1 MITYDHEIVTLYT
14 PSEIAAIQ
22 KRTLRVLVL
31 SQIAGSAA
39 LAAAVT
45 VGAFVIQ
52 DILGQTTAWGGIAS
66 ATVTMGT
73 AFMSQMLARLINV
86 RGRRNGLQTG
96 YLLAIFGGFIAG
108 YGAET
113 KTLWIFLLGLFVFGN
128 GQASNLLSRYVAA
141 DLATSDERGRAMS
154 RILFASTFGAV
165 FGPLLIKPAELAGV
179 QWFGWG
185 QYTGPWIFAGAFFLT
200 SLINTTLRLRPDP
213 LEVAGR
219 LNRQAEAGAP
229 TRLFSDAVRAIRN
242 SGDAQIAVIAM
253 VISQMAMVAVMTMT
267 PVHLRLHDHE
277 TVSAYIISLHIA
289 GMYAFSPLVGR
300 FADKR
305 GRLTTIQVGALVLM
319 GATVLSSFAGDSPV
333 LLFPALWML
342 GVGWSFGLIGGSS
355 LLVDSIDHQI
365 RVRVQGAADLMMS
378 FCGGLA
384 GFSSGFIRKAVGYH
398 VLSNVGTVL
407 AGILLVAVM
416 WKKFG
421 ISREAVAA

>member
-1 MITYDHEIVTLYT
+1 MV
-14 PSEIAAIQ
+14 
-22 KRTLRVLVL
+22 V

-52 DILGQTTAWGGIAS
+52 DILGQTTAWGGVAS

-73 AFMSQMLARLINV
+73 AFMSQMLARLMNV

-128 GQASNLLSRYVAA
+128 GQASNLLSRYAAA

-165 FGPLLIKPAELAGV
+165 FGPLLIKPAEQAGV

-185 QYTGPWIFAGAFFLT
+185 QYTGPWIFAGVFFLT
-200 SLINTTLRLRPDP
+200 SFINTTLRLRPDP

-219 LNRQAEAGAP
+219 LNRQAEVGEP
-229 TRLFSDAVRAIRN
+229 TRLFSDAVKAIRM

-305 GRLTTIQVGALVLM
+305 GRLTTIQVGALMLM
-319 GATVLSSFAGDSPV
+319 GATVLSSLAGDSPV

-355 LLVDSIDHQI
+355 LLVDSIDQQI

-398 VLSNVGTVL
+398 VLSNIGTVL
-407 AGILLVAVM
+407 AGVLLVIVM
-416 WKKFG
+416 WKKLG
-421 ISREAVAA
+421 KMRQTVAV

>member
-1 MITYDHEIVTLYT
+1 M
-14 PSEIAAIQ
+14 
-22 KRTLRVLVL
+22 RVLVL

-73 AFMSQMLARLINV
+73 AFMSQMLARLMNV
-86 RGRRNGLQTG
+86 RGRRNGLQAG

-113 KTLWIFLLGLFVFGN
+113 KTLWIFLFGLFVFGN
-128 GQASNLLSRYVAA
+128 GQASNLLSRYAAA
-141 DLATSDERGRAMS
+141 DLATTDQRGRAMS

-165 FGPLLIKPAELAGV
+165 FGPLLIKPAEQAGMS
-179 QWFGWG
+179 WFGWG
-185 QYTGPWIFAGAFFLT
+185 QYTGPWIFAGVFFLT

-229 TRLFSDAVRAIRN
+229 TRLFSDAVKAIRM
-242 SGDAQIAVIAM
+242 SGDAQTAVIAM

-319 GATVLSSFAGDSPV
+319 GATVLSSLAGDSPV

-355 LLVDSIDHQI
+355 LLVDSIDQQI

-407 AGILLVAVM
+407 AGILLVVVM
-416 WKKFG
+416 WKK
-421 ISREAVAA
+421 SRSSGESVVA

>member
-1 MITYDHEIVTLYT
+1 M
-14 PSEIAAIQ
+14 
-22 KRTLRVLVL
+22 

-52 DILGQTTAWGGIAS
+52 DILGQTTAWGGVAS

-73 AFMSQMLARLINV
+73 AFMSQMLARLMNV
-86 RGRRNGLQTG
+86 RGRRNGLQAG
-96 YLLAIFGGFIAG
+96 YLFAIFGGFIAG

-113 KTLWIFLLGLFVFGN
+113 KTLWIFLFGLFVFGN
-128 GQASNLLSRYVAA
+128 GQASNLLSRYAAA
-141 DLATSDERGRAMS
+141 DLATTDQRGRAMS

-165 FGPLLIKPAELAGV
+165 FGPLLIKPAEQAGM

-185 QYTGPWIFAGAFFLT
+185 QYTGPWIFAGVFFLT

-219 LNRQAEAGAP
+219 LNRQADVDAP
-229 TRLFSDAVRAIRN
+229 TNLFSDAFKAIQA
-242 SGDAQIAVIAM
+242 SGDAKIAVIAM

-300 FADKR
+300 FADRR
-305 GRLTTIQVGALVLM
+305 GRLTTIQVGALILM
-319 GATVLSSFAGDSPV
+319 GATVLSSLSGDSPI
-333 LLFPALWML
+333 LLFPALWLL

-355 LLVDSIDHQI
+355 LLVDSIDQQI

-398 VLSNVGTVL
+398 VLSNIGTLLAGVLLVIVMTKKATRSTETIGTV
-407 AGILLVAVM
+407 
-416 WKKFG
+416 
-421 ISREAVAA
+421 

>member
-1 MITYDHEIVTLYT
+1 M
-14 PSEIAAIQ
+14 
-22 KRTLRVLVL
+22 RVLVV

-52 DILGQTTAWGGIAS
+52 DILGQTTAWGGVAS

-73 AFMSQMLARLINV
+73 AFMSQMLARLMNV
-86 RGRRNGLQTG
+86 RGRRNGLQAG

-113 KTLWIFLLGLFVFGN
+113 KTLWIFLFGLFVFGN
-128 GQASNLLSRYVAA
+128 GQASNLLSRYAAA
-141 DLATSDERGRAMS
+141 DLATTDQRGRAMS

-165 FGPLLIKPAELAGV
+165 FGPLLIKPAEQAGM

-185 QYTGPWIFAGAFFLT
+185 QYTGPWIFAGVFFLT

-219 LNRQAEAGAP
+219 LNRQAEVDAP
-229 TRLFSDAVRAIRN
+229 ASLFSDAFKAIQA
-242 SGDAQIAVIAM
+242 SGDAKIAVIAM

-300 FADKR
+300 FADRR
-305 GRLTTIQVGALVLM
+305 GRLTTIQVGALILM
-319 GATVLSSFAGDSPV
+319 GATVLSSLAGDSPI
-333 LLFPALWML
+333 LLFPALWLL

-355 LLVDSIDHQI
+355 LLVDSIDQQI

-398 VLSNVGTVL
+398 VLSNIGTLL
-407 AGILLVAVM
+407 AGVLLVVVM
-416 WKKFG
+416 AKKATRSAESIG
-421 ISREAVAA
+421 VV

>member
-1 MITYDHEIVTLYT
+1 MVYT
-14 PSEIAAIQ
+14 PNEIAVIQ

-31 SQIAGSAA
+31 SQMTGSAA

-52 DILGQTTAWGGIAS
+52 DILGQATAWGGIAS

-73 AFMSQMLARLINV
+73 AFMSQILARLMNI

-96 YLLAIFGGFIAG
+96 YLLAILGGFVAG

-113 KTLWIFLLGLFVFGN
+113 KTLWIFMIGLFIFGN
-128 GQASNLLSRYVAA
+128 GQASNLLSRYAA
-141 DLATSDERGRAMS
+141 TDLATIDERGRAMS

-165 FGPLLIKPAELAGV
+165 FGPLLIKPAEQAGMD
-179 QWFGWG
+179 WFGWG
-185 QYTGPWIFAGAFFLT
+185 QYTGPWVFSGVFFLT
-200 SLINTTLRLRPDP
+200 SLINTTLRLKPDP

-219 LNRQAEAGAP
+219 LNRQSEVGAP
-229 TRLFSDAVRAIRN
+229 SRLFSDAIRAIRGSSN
-242 SGDAQIAVIAM
+242 AKIAVLSM

-267 PVHLRLHDHE
+267 PVHLKLHGHE
-277 TVSAYIISLHIA
+277 TVSAYIISLHVA

-300 FADKR
+300 FADRR
-305 GRLTTIQVGALVLM
+305 GRLSTIQFGAVVLM
-319 GATVLSSFAGDSPV
+319 CATLLSSLAGGSP
-333 LLFPALWML
+333 LLLYPALWML

-355 LLVDSIDHQI
+355 LLVDSIDQQI
-365 RVRVQGAADLMMS
+365 RVRVQGAADLTMS

-398 VLSNVGTVL
+398 VLSNFGMLL
-407 AGILLVAVM
+407 AGVLLVTVM
-416 WKKFG
+416 LRK
-421 ISREAVAA
+421 SVAERETVGVL

>member
-1 MITYDHEIVTLYT
+1 M
-14 PSEIAAIQ
+14 
-22 KRTLRVLVL
+22 RVLVV

-52 DILGQTTAWGGIAS
+52 DILGQTTAWGGVAS

-73 AFMSQMLARLINV
+73 AFMSQMLARLMNV
-86 RGRRNGLQTG
+86 RGRRNGLQAG

-113 KTLWIFLLGLFVFGN
+113 KTLWIFLFGLFVFGN
-128 GQASNLLSRYVAA
+128 GQASNLLSRYAAA
-141 DLATSDERGRAMS
+141 DLATTDQRGRAMS

-165 FGPLLIKPAELAGV
+165 FGPLLIKPAEQAGM

-185 QYTGPWIFAGAFFLT
+185 QYTGPWIFAGVFFLT
-200 SLINTTLRLRPDP
+200 SFINTTLRLRPDP

-219 LNRQAEAGAP
+219 LNRQAEVGAP
-229 TRLFSDAVRAIRN
+229 TRLFSDAYKAIQA
-242 SGDAQIAVIAM
+242 SGDAKIAVIAM

-300 FADKR
+300 FADRR
-305 GRLTTIQVGALVLM
+305 GRLTTIQVGALILM
-319 GATVLSSFAGDSPV
+319 GATVLSSLAGDSPI

-355 LLVDSIDHQI
+355 LLVDSIDQQI

-398 VLSNVGTVL
+398 VLSNIGTLL
-407 AGILLVAVM
+407 AGVLLVVVM
-416 WKKFG
+416 VKKATRSTETIG
-421 ISREAVAA
+421 TL

>member
-1 MITYDHEIVTLYT
+1 
-14 PSEIAAIQ
+14 
-22 KRTLRVLVL
+22 LVV

-45 VGAFVIQ
+45 VGAFVVQ

-66 ATVTMGT
+66 ATVTMGA
-73 AFMSQMLARLINV
+73 AFMSQMLARLMNV
-86 RGRRNGLQTG
+86 RGRRNGLQVG
-96 YLLAIFGGFIAG
+96 YLLAIVGGFVAG

-113 KTLWIFLLGLFVFGN
+113 KNLWVFLLGLFIFGN
-128 GQASNLLSRYVAA
+128 GQASNLLSRYAAA
-141 DLATSDERGRAMS
+141 DLATTDQRGRAMS

-165 FGPLLIKPAELAGV
+165 FGPLLIKPAEEAGMN
-179 QWFGWG
+179 WFGWG

-200 SLINTTLRLRPDP
+200 SFINTTIRLKPDP

-219 LNRQAEAGAP
+219 LNRQAEVGAP
-229 TRLFSDAVRAIRN
+229 TRLFSDAVTAIRD
-242 SGDAQIAVIAM
+242 SGNAQIAVIAM

-267 PVHLRLHDHE
+267 PVHLRLHGHE

-300 FADKR
+300 FADRR
-305 GRLTTIQVGALVLM
+305 GRLTTIQVGALILI
-319 GATVLSSFAGDSPV
+319 GATVLSSLAGDSPI

-355 LLVDSIDHQI
+355 LLVDSIDQQI

-398 VLSNVGTVL
+398 VLSNIGTLL
-407 AGILLVAVM
+407 AGVLLVVVM
-416 WKKFG
+416 WRKSTKSAES
-421 ISREAVAA
+421 ISTT